1 MDIRRI
7 RAELAATFHR
17 THPALKSSAQ
27 NFRATR
33 IRVRQ
38 RGTALVETEAGI
50 LLVSEDGKRFSLPG
64 GAAEKGEMRIQA
76 AIRELRE
83 ETGLRA
89 YSVIYLF
96 SHLGNVRKRG
106 CRYSRNHHEVFLIQ
120 AEGTPAPQQEIQT
133 ILFYQMGDKVKLTN
147 STQKILAR
155 YQLSKGES
163 AKSE

>member
-1 MDIRRI
+1 MDIYRI
-7 RAELAATFHR
+7 RAELAAAFHK
-17 THPALKSSAQ
+17 TKLAPTGAQ
-27 NFRATR
+27 DFKATR

-64 GAAEKGEMRIQA
+64 GATERGEMRIQA

-89 YSVIYLF
+89 YSVTYLF

-106 CRYSRNHHEVFLIQ
+106 ARYSRNHHKVFLIQ
-120 AEGTPAPQQEIQT
+120 AEGTPTPQQEIQA
-133 ILFYQMGDKVKLTN
+133 ILFYRTGDNVKLTN
-147 STQKILAR
+147 STERILAK
-155 YQLSKGES
+155 YEATKT
-163 AKSE
+163 K

>member
-1 MDIRRI
+1 MDIHRI
-7 RAELAATFHR
+7 RAELAATFHK
-17 THPALKSSAQ
+17 THPLLRSTTQ
-27 NFRATR
+27 NFKATR

-106 CRYSRNHHEVFLIQ
+106 SRYSRNHHEVFLIQ
-120 AEGTPAPQQEIQT
+120 AEGTPTPQQEIQA
-133 ILFYQMGDKVKLTN
+133 ILFYQMGASVKLTN

-155 YQLSKGES
+155 YQSSKE
-163 AKSE
+163 KSTRSE